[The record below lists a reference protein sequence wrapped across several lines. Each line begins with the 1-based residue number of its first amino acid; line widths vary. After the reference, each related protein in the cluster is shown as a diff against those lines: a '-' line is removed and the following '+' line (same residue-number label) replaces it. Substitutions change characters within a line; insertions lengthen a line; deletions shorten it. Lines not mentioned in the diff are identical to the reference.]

1 MKGKTH
7 PRLREFY
14 RSMGDDNSIPFDHL
28 TLGGRLA
35 VRMTNKNIWDMMK
48 ENTIERLIFITKE
61 NTERVQSGER
71 PVKTRRL
78 NT

>member
-14 RSMGDDNSIPFDHL
+14 RSIGDDNSIPFDHL

-35 VRMTNKNIWDMMK
+35 VRMNNRNTWDMMK
-48 ENTIERLIFITKE
+48 EYIKLHPTLEPKEVKAFFDER
-61 NTERVQSGER
+61 N
-71 PVKTRRL
+71 
-78 NT
+78 